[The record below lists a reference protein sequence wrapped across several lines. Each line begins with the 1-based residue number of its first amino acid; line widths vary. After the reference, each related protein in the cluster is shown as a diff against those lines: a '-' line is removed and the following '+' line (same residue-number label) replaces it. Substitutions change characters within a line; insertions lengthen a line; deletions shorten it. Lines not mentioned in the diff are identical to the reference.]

1 LSASTSIV
9 ADFSLAPEGAKKI
22 AWVAQHAPVLNV
34 AFERKLC
41 DGSLRGVNVAVCVPL
56 EAKTAYLTLLLKRA
70 GANVA
75 LAGTAP
81 GYVQDDVAAAIAQEG
96 VIVFANASASAEEF
110 EEHLIG
116 TIRTDPALLV
126 DDRGELTRI
135 LHTKETARLPK
146 VWGAT
151 EQTTSGVTKLKNM
164 ERDGILRYP
173 IIAGNDAMCKHLFD
187 NRYGTGQSTFT
198 AILALTNMYLGGRIV
213 VVAGYGWCGKGLARR
228 AAGLQSRVVVCE
240 VDPVRA
246 LEAVADGFAVMPLA
260 VAAER
265 GDFFVTSTGTHAVFR
280 REHFE
285 RMKDGAV
292 LANAGGLDTEIDV
305 PALAAMA
312 TDVREVRRQ
321 ITEYRLP
328 DGRRLHLLAGGKLV
342 NIAGGDG
349 HPVEIM
355 DLSFT
360 VQALAIHY
368 LARHHGDLPPGVHP
382 LPPDIDREIAA
393 IKLETLGVAIDSLTD
408 DQVEMRL
415 RWQ

>member
-1 LSASTSIV
+1 MSASTSIV

-22 AWVAQHAPVLNV
+22 AWVAQHAPVLNA

-116 TIRTDPALLV
+116 TIRTNPALLV

-198 AILALTNMYLGGRIV
+198 AILALTNMYLGGRTV

-305 PALAAMA
+305 PALTAMA
-312 TDVREVRRQ
+312 TDVRDVRRQ

-368 LARHHGDLPPGVHP
+368 LARHRGELPPGVHP

-408 DQVEMRL
+408 DQVEMRR